1 MAMATAD
8 MAWNNH
14 IWSTLS
20 STGHL
25 SARVPGKMK
34 GIQKRVTK
42 VVREGSEIY
51 EERFKRG
58 NIDRPNDD
66 WVENVRHGSSL

>member
-20 STGHL
+20 SHL